1 MTRKQ
6 LESVLKEHKIH
17 PKFWREFRD
26 LVFHST
32 RPGVELRTR
41 LNCVSNY
48 REALDAVLT
57 ILSQSTASIFPPA
70 DYQASKEC
78 A

>member
-41 LNCVSNY
+41 LNGVSNY
-48 REALDAVLT
+48 QEALDAVLT
-57 ILSQSTASIFPPA
+57 ILSQPTAHIFPPA
-70 DYQASKEC
+70 DYQALEEC

>member
-6 LESVLKEHKIH
+6 LESVLKQHKIH

-48 REALDAVLT
+48 QEALDAVLT
-57 ILSQSTASIFPPA
+57 ILSQSTAHIFPPA